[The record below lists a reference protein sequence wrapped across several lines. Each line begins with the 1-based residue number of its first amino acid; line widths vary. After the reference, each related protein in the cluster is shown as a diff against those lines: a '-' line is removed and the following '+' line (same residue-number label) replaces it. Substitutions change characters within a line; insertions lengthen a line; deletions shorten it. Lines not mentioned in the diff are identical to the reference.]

1 MSNVLCAATFRSPHL
16 GTSNE
21 SVVTFCLE
29 GSAGDTS
36 VRRFAAR
43 VNAAHTAMT
52 AVNTMGRSQMVGFT
66 ARNAS
71 ATVGGVAG
79 PAFNVVPTVVEYL
92 EELGKLNLDPGF
104 QLLLAGGAPV
114 QPTPAPYQMSG
125 EPLYLPIGT
134 SIMVTEVGTQS
145 KGRAF
150 LPFPSYYSV
159 EYSTG
164 KVTGL
169 SAKFNEAIWAWLHKA
184 TADSETDLSVPNTFV
199 YSRKNNTSDR
209 IQGVK
214 VRQEFSN
221 LASRRR

>member
-1 MSNVLCAATFRSPHL
+1 MPDVLCAATFRSPHL
-16 GTSNE
+16 GTTNE
-21 SVVTFCLE
+21 SVVTFCLD
-29 GSAGDTS
+29 GDAGDTA

-43 VNAAHTAMT
+43 VNAVHTALT
-52 AVNTMGRSQMVGFT
+52 AVNVMGRSQMVGFT
-66 ARNAS
+66 ARNAPS
-71 ATVGGVAG
+71 VPGGVPGATL
-79 PAFNVVPTVVEYL
+79 NIVPTVVDYL

-104 QLLLAGGAPV
+104 ALLLDGVPPV
-114 QPTPAPYQMSG
+114 QPTPQPYQTTG
-125 EPLYLPIGT
+125 EPLYLPIGS
-134 SIMVTEVGTQS
+134 SIMVTEVGLTS

-150 LPFPSYYSV
+150 LPFPSYYTV

-169 SAKFNEAIWAWLHKA
+169 SAKWLEAVWSFLHKA
-184 TADSETDLSVPNTFV
+184 TATSETDNSVPNTFV
-199 YSRKNNTSDR
+199 FSRKNNASDR